1 MTNTNLLKEAIADA
15 KAVKE
20 TAIANAKLALEEA
33 FTPHL
38 KSMLSAKLQEMD
50 DDVDEGKEE
59 EVQEMDAVSWKEKN
73 GASLDLAPR
82 KVGQSTVNEEEDMD
96 EELDLNELL
105 AELELGED
113 ARTDAEEEGYLDGE
127 EDEKEDM
134 EGEMDDEEIDLEDMS
149 EDDLKGFIESVI
161 KDMVA
166 SGEIEPG
173 DDFEGESEEEGEEAE
188 DEDVEIEIAEMSNPV
203 MRDGDKG
210 DNKAEKE
217 TEKMRFKEE
226 EELDEYGSST
236 MREPSDAAA
245 AGLENIISG
254 LKKLIAKG
262 GPLAAKAKAALEDWG
277 SAAGAAMRAEGESTE
292 LDEVE
297 ELKKELNEVN
307 LLNAKLLYTNKIFR
321 AKNLTESKKVTV
333 LKAFDNAKDVKQA
346 KTIYETL
353 NAGLIDKVVNETVKR
368 GSASQAT
375 GLEPKATVQPIIESN
390 DVYNRMRKLAGLL

>member
-50 DDVDEGKEE
+50 DDIDEGEKEE
-59 EVQEMDAVSWKEKN
+59 IQEMPDVNWELGN
-73 GASLDLAPR
+73 GKSLDLAPR

-188 DEDVEIEIAEMSNPV
+188 NEEDVEIEIAE
-203 MRDGDKG
+203 GEEQ
-210 DNKAEKE
+210 AEKE

-375 GLEPKATVQPIIESN
+375 GLEPKATQQPIIESN
-390 DVYNRMRKLAGLL
+390 DVYNRMRQLAGLL